1 MHTSSPSSTARRRL
15 GAGLALLCLLAAP
28 WPRAV
33 AAPPDQT
40 QSGDQKLSYK
50 IQPLDLLKV
59 QVFQEPDLDREVRV
73 SQDCSIVLPLI
84 GKVDLKD
91 RTVSEA
97 QRLVTDLYNRDYLV
111 NPQINITVTEYA
123 PRSLNVLGAV
133 NNPGAVTIPP
143 EQTLTLLDAI
153 ARAGG
158 FSRLAN
164 RNRVSLTRTLPDGST
179 KKSIIDADQL
189 VDGDAGRQWF
199 VQNGDVIFVPERVL

>member
-1 MHTSSPSSTARRRL
+1 MHTSSPLSRARRRP
-15 GAGLALLCLLAAP
+15 GAWLVLLLVAALPWLPAAAAP
-28 WPRAV
+28 AQ
-33 AAPPDQT
+33 A
-40 QSGDQKLSYK
+40 QSDERMLSYK

-59 QVFQEPDLDREVRV
+59 QIFQEPDLDREVRV
-73 SQDCSIVLPLI
+73 SQDCAIVLPLI
-84 GKVDLKD
+84 GRVDLKD

-164 RNRVSLTRTLPDGST
+164 RSHVSLTHTLADGST
-179 KKSIIDADQL
+179 RKSIIDADQL